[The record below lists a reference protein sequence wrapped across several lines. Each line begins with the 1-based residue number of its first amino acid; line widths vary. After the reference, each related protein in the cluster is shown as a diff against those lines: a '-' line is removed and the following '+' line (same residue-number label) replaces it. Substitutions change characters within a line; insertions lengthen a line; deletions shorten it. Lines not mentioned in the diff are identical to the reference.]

1 MDNDKLTI
9 LKPRESTPQPDD
21 ADTSGKPFGLDK
33 NDARD
38 VNLQSEP
45 SYGTGS
51 VEPGPF
57 ASIDNDLFKNT
68 HCSYNRKVAPGRETN
83 A

>member
-1 MDNDKLTI
+1 MDNDKLTM

-21 ADTSGKPFGLDK
+21 ADTLDKPFGLDK

-45 SYGTGS
+45 SYGTDG

-57 ASIDNDLFKNT
+57 TSIDSVLFFKR
-68 HCSYNRKVAPGRETN
+68 SLFVQQEGGYWMRD
-83 A
+83 